1 MTVSSM
7 RQFDVAI
14 IGGGI
19 AGAGLAYMLGDSKRV
34 VLLEQESA
42 PGTHTTG
49 RSAALY
55 TQAYGNGAIRALT
68 VASKPFFDAPLL
80 RRLPRPTP

>member
-1 MTVSSM
+1 MAGSSA
-7 RQFDVAI
+7 RQFDAAI

-19 AGAGLAYMLGDSKRV
+19 AGAGLAYFLGQGQRV

-42 PGTHTTG
+42 LGTHTTG

-55 TQAYGNGAIRALT
+55 TQAYGNAEIRALT
-68 VASKPFFDAPLL
+68 VASKAFFDAPLA
-80 RRLPRPTP
+80 